1 MYGILATCFVC
12 FLLTLCHSP
21 DLRIRSSLH
30 LTAGGVRDLVG
41 FSLIVTILSL
51 IMQLFRFSTFN
62 KLFERQVL
70 LSSFLAKRRLQYC
83 RYIENQPSGPCVRIT
98 TAR

>member
-70 LSSFLAKRRLQYC
+70 LSSFFGQA
-83 RYIENQPSGPCVRIT
+83 
-98 TAR
+98 TASILSLH